1 MNYWKMNK
9 NKICL
14 NGELSGNYFNKKQS
28 EKILK
33 NFNLLYIFFLSYK
46 NFLKNSFKKIIN
58 FIFPLFICRNNIAIY
73 FNNYNILY
81 PLKSSSYCINNGI
94 TYSISMKLSF
104 SLYKYEINSINS
116 KILKTKI
123 RDEEIII
130 PNIPYITNNFT
141 FIINGIEKT
150 IVSKFVRSPGLYFI
164 TEKKGTKKLHILKIV
179 PDIGDEIDFIIN
191 NKNEI
196 YLKYRKFSLKI
207 INILRAG
214 GLNNEEIIC
223 KFYNYIDVIFINK
236 NWKIIF
242 NKELFLNFI
251 FPFDILDENN
261 NLIIKKNTII
271 ENPEILKI
279 IELGLNYINIP
290 DEYLIG
296 KNIYFNIYCKKN
308 IKIFSAGQIITK
320 NVLKS
325 ILDKE
330 INKFSF
336 IIYNNDFHKSI
347 LNDLNKISFFNSI
360 ENVNNFLNNL
370 KFNIFDFNIINNKFS
385 NFRKYFYTYPICRK
399 KINFYLKK
407 NYNSTLLTLKDLINI
422 LKLIISFKD
431 ELFKESDKFSLSNL
445 NLIMIGD
452 VFEEIFLK
460 FFLKL
465 KNNIE
470 KGFFDIDN
478 NYNLNSVLKIY
489 ILVNEI
495 KEFFNTSKYCQYLDK
510 VNILSEIS
518 HKRRVT
524 FLGVIGISKKYS
536 GFDSRDLNSSHY
548 SRICP
553 IETPEGINIGLVNSL
568 ALLCSVDKYKF
579 LIAPYYKI
587 INGKITKKWKYLSV
601 EEEFN
606 SFIVEPTIMNS
617 FKSLENIDL
626 ILAKYGEQI
635 LFTNF
640 KIIKYI
646 NILPYQMLSIST
658 ILIPFLEN
666 NDSNRAL
673 MASNMLRQ
681 ALPLFNP
688 EKPKISTG
696 FENLVAK
703 NSGSMLM
710 CKNKGIYNYSDSRLI
725 ILKNYFIFN
734 NIYYYN
740 YDIYFLIKYLSSNQ
754 KTNISQN
761 FIGANKNEEFLPGD
775 IISDGSCTNDGVL
788 SLGKNL
794 LTVFMCWEGYNFED
808 SIIISEKI
816 VRDEKYT
823 SLDLTQ
829 IDINVNNISN
839 NFEVL
844 KKGLNDD
851 FLNGINNFGIIK
863 VGARVYGGDIIVEKL
878 YPVFD
883 DFEEINPNHR
893 VLHSIFSKGDLNS
906 VDTSFYLPEKFS
918 TGIVISTDVYFSDK
932 YNLNTFDHNLLKY
945 QIKNFLK
952 LKKKKFYLIK
962 KKIKKMLKNFL
973 FERKSFFKGE
983 EIVINKKFLY
993 KKKIKE
999 MLKIFLINKNQ
1010 YKLFN
1015 NIKKKI
1021 KFFLKIYKFISKDIN
1036 KKYYKKLSS
1045 DICKIIRIFIISKKY
1060 LQVGDKMSGR
1070 YGNKGVI
1077 SKILPENQMPY
1088 FFNGMATEI
1097 ILNPLGVPSRM
1108 NVGQLLEIHMGFISI
1123 SLSWKIEN
1131 FLNNNNCIKKIKNL
1145 LKKIYNNLEDKL
1157 KIDSLD
1163 YKNLLFLIKCFK
1175 NGFYFSI
1182 KPFNSYIENNIEK
1195 FLSIIF
1201 SNNFFKD
1208 ESISWNKKQTILR
1221 DGRSGKKFENPST
1234 IGLMYIFKLNHLAE
1248 EKIHA
1253 RSVGP
1258 YSLITQQ
1265 PLKGKSN
1272 LGGQRLG
1279 EMEVWA
1285 MEAYGAFYS
1294 LREMLT
1300 IKSDDVFG
1308 RFESYKNI
1316 IKGISN
1322 LNFNKPETFNVMIK
1336 NINCLSLYI
1345 RFNDY

>member
-1 MNYWKMNK
+1 MNK
-9 NKICL
+9 NIIYL
-14 NGELSGNYFNKKQS
+14 NEELSGNYFNKKQS

-46 NFLKNSFKKIIN
+46 NFLKNSLKKIID
-58 FIFPLFICRNNIAIY
+58 FIFPLFIYRNNIAVY

-81 PLKSSSYCINNGI
+81 PLKSPNYCINNGI
-94 TYSISMKLSF
+94 TYSISIKLSL
-104 SLYKYEINSINS
+104 SLYKYEINSTNS

-123 RDEEIII
+123 SDEEIII

-150 IVSKFVRSPGLYFI
+150 IVSKFVRSPGLYFLI
-164 TEKKGTKKLHILKIV
+164 EKNRGKKIYILKIV
-179 PDIGDEIDFIIN
+179 PDIGDEIDFIID

-196 YLKYRKFSLKI
+196 YLKYKKFSLKI
-207 INILRAG
+207 LNILKVG
-214 GLNNEEIIC
+214 GLNNEEIIHE
-223 KFYNYIDVIFINK
+223 FYNHITTIFINK
-236 NWKIIF
+236 NWKIFF
-242 NKELFLNFI
+242 NRELFLNFI

-261 NLIIKKNTII
+261 NVIIKKNTII
-271 ENPEILKI
+271 ENSEILKMS
-279 IELGLNYINIP
+279 ELNIDYINIP
-290 DEYLIG
+290 CEYLIG
-296 KNIYFNIYCKKN
+296 KNLYFNIYYQN
-308 IKIFSAGQIITK
+308 NKIFTAGQAIT
-320 NVLKS
+320 KS
-325 ILDKE
+325 ILEFILEKK
-330 INKFSF
+330 INKLSF
-336 IIYNNDFHKSI
+336 IIYNSDFHKSI
-347 LNDLNKISFFNSI
+347 LNDLNKISFFDSTENINS
-360 ENVNNFLNNL
+360 FLNNL

-385 NFRKYFYTYPICRK
+385 NFKKYFYIHPICRK

-407 NYNSTLLTLKDLINI
+407 NYNFKLLSLKDLINI

-431 ELFKESDKFSLSNL
+431 DLFKESDKLSLSNL

-452 VFEEIFLK
+452 TFEDIFLN

-465 KNNIE
+465 KNKIE
-470 KGFFDIDN
+470 NGFFDIDN
-478 NYNLNSVLKIY
+478 NYNLNSILKIY
-489 ILVNEI
+489 ILINEI
-495 KEFFNTSKYCQYLDK
+495 KDFFNMSKYCQYLDK

-548 SRICP
+548 SRVCP

-606 SFIVEPTIMNS
+606 SFIGEPTIMNS
-617 FKSLENIDL
+617 FESLENIDL

-640 KIIKYI
+640 KLIKYI

-681 ALPLFNP
+681 ALPLSNP

-696 FENLVAK
+696 FEGLVAK
-703 NSGSMLM
+703 NSGTMLI

-725 ILKNYFIFN
+725 ILKNYFIFDN
-734 NIYYYN
+734 NYYYN

-761 FIGANKNEEFLPGD
+761 FIGANKDEKFFPGD
-775 IISDGSCTNDGVL
+775 IISDGSCTSDGVL

-816 VRDEKYT
+816 VKDEKFT

-839 NFEVL
+839 NSEIL
-844 KKGLNDD
+844 KNGLNDD
-851 FLNGINNFGIIK
+851 FLKNINRFGIIK
-863 VGARVYGGDIIVEKL
+863 IGSKVYGGDIIVEKL

-893 VLHSIFSKGDLNS
+893 ILHSIFSKGDLNS
-906 VDTSFYLPEKFS
+906 IDTSFYLPEKFPP
-918 TGIVISTDVYFSDK
+918 GIVISNEVYFSDK
-932 YNLNTFDHNLLKY
+932 YTLNVFDHNLLKY
-945 QIKNFLK
+945 QIKNFLR
-952 LKKKKFYLIK
+952 LKKKKFYLIR

-973 FERKSFFKGE
+973 FEKKSFFEGK
-983 EIVINKKFLY
+983 EIIINKKFLY
-993 KKKIKE
+993 KKKLKE

-1045 DICKIIRIFIISKKY
+1045 DICKIIRVFIISKKY

-1088 FFNGMATEI
+1088 FLNGVSVEI

-1145 LKKIYNNLEDKL
+1145 LKKIYTNSEDQL

-1163 YKNLLFLIKCFK
+1163 YKNLLFLIRYFK
-1175 NGFYFSI
+1175 NGFFFSI
-1182 KPFNSYIENNIEK
+1182 KPFNSYVENNIEK
-1195 FLSIIF
+1195 FLNIIF
-1201 SNNFFKD
+1201 SNNFLKD

-1221 DGRSGKKFENPST
+1221 DGRSGENFENPST

-1300 IKSDDVFG
+1300 IKSDDVSG

-1322 LNFNKPETFNVMIK
+1322 LIFNKPETFNVMIK

>member
-1 MNYWKMNK
+1 MNK
-9 NKICL
+9 NIICL
-14 NGELSGNYFNKKQS
+14 NEELSGNYFNKKQS
-28 EKILK
+28 EKALK

-46 NFLKNSFKKIIN
+46 NFLKNSFKKIID
-58 FIFPLFICRNNIAIY
+58 FIFPLFINKNNVAVY
-73 FNNYNILY
+73 FNNYNVLY
-81 PLKSSSYCINNGI
+81 PLKSPNYCINNGI
-94 TYSISMKLSF
+94 TYSISIKLNL
-104 SLYKYEINSINS
+104 SLYKYEINPLNS

-123 RDEEIII
+123 SDEEIII

-150 IVSKFVRSPGLYFI
+150 IVSKFVRSPGLYFLI
-164 TEKKGTKKLHILKIV
+164 EKNRGKKIYILKIV
-179 PDIGDEIDFIIN
+179 PDIGDEIDFIID

-207 INILRAG
+207 LNILKVG
-214 GLNNEEIIC
+214 GLNNEEIINE
-223 KFYNYIDVIFINK
+223 FYNYISAFFINK
-236 NWKIIF
+236 NWKIFF
-242 NKELFLNFI
+242 NRESFLNFI

-261 NLIIKKNTII
+261 NVIIKKNTVI
-271 ENPEILKI
+271 ENSEILKI
-279 IELGLNYINIP
+279 TELNINYINIP
-290 DEYLIG
+290 NEYLIG
-296 KNIYFNIYCKKN
+296 KNLYFNIYYQDN
-308 IKIFSAGQIITK
+308 KIFQAGQIITK

-325 ILDKE
+325 ILEKK
-330 INKFSF
+330 INKLSF
-336 IIYNNDFHKSI
+336 IIYNSDFHKSI

-385 NFRKYFYTYPICRK
+385 NFKKYFCIYPICRK

-407 NYNSTLLTLKDLINI
+407 NYNFKLLTLKDLINI

-431 ELFKESDKFSLSNL
+431 ELFKESDKLSLSNL

-452 VFEEIFLK
+452 TFENIFLN

-465 KNNIE
+465 KSSVEN
-470 KGFFDIDN
+470 GFFDIGN
-478 NYNLNSVLKIY
+478 NYTLNSVLKIY

-495 KEFFNTSKYCQYLDK
+495 KDFFNMSKYCQYLDK

-548 SRICP
+548 SRVCP

-606 SFIVEPTIMNS
+606 SFIAEPTIMNY
-617 FKSLENIDL
+617 FESLESIDL

-640 KIIKYI
+640 KLIKYI

-681 ALPLFNP
+681 ALPLSNP

-703 NSGSMLM
+703 NSGTMLI

-734 NIYYYN
+734 NNYYYN

-754 KTNISQN
+754 KTNISQS
-761 FIGANKNEEFLPGD
+761 FVGANKNEKFFPGD
-775 IISDGSCTNDGVL
+775 VISDGSCTNDGVL

-816 VRDEKYT
+816 VKDEKYT

-829 IDINVNNISN
+829 IDININNISN
-839 NFEVL
+839 NSEVL
-844 KKGLNDD
+844 RKGLNGEL
-851 FLNGINNFGIIK
+851 LNNINSFGIIK
-863 VGARVYGGDIIVEKL
+863 TGAKVHGGDIIVEKL

-893 VLHSIFSKGDLNS
+893 ILHSIFLKGDLNS
-906 VDTSFYLPEKFS
+906 VDTSFYLPEKFPS
-918 TGIVISTDVYFSDK
+918 GIVISNEVYFSDK
-932 YNLNTFDHNLLKY
+932 YTLNTFDHNLLKY

-952 LKKKKFYLIK
+952 LKKKKFYLIR

-973 FERKSFFKGE
+973 FKKKSFFKGK
-983 EIVINKKFLY
+983 EIIINKKFLY
-993 KKKIKE
+993 KKKLKE

-1010 YKLFN
+1010 HKLFN

-1045 DICKIIRIFIISKKY
+1045 DICKIVRVFIVSKKY

-1070 YGNKGVI
+1070 YGNKGVV

-1088 FFNGMATEI
+1088 FLNGMATEI

-1123 SLSWKIEN
+1123 SLSWKVEN
-1131 FLNNNNCIKKIKNL
+1131 FLNNNNCVKKIKNL
-1145 LKKIYNNLEDKL
+1145 LKKIYTNSEDQL

-1163 YKNLLFLIKCFK
+1163 YKNLLFLIRYFK
-1175 NGFYFSI
+1175 SGFYFSI

-1195 FLSIIF
+1195 FLNIIS
-1201 SNNFFKD
+1201 SNNFLKD
-1208 ESISWNKKQTILR
+1208 EYISWNKKQTILR
-1221 DGRSGKKFENPST
+1221 DGRSGENFENPST

-1300 IKSDDVFG
+1300 IKSDDVSG
-1308 RFESYKNI
+1308 RFDSYKNI

-1322 LNFNKPETFNVMIK
+1322 LVFNKPETFNVMIK

>member
-1 MNYWKMNK
+1 MNK
-9 NKICL
+9 NIIYL

-28 EKILK
+28 EKFLK
-33 NFNLLYIFFLSYK
+33 NLNLLYIFFLSYK
-46 NFLKNSFKKIIN
+46 NFLKNSFKRVMDL
-58 FIFPLFICRNNIAIY
+58 IFPLFIHRNNVAVY
-73 FNNYNILY
+73 FKNYNILY
-81 PLKSSSYCINNGI
+81 PLKSANYCINNGI
-94 TYSISMKLSF
+94 TYSISIKLNL
-104 SLYKYEINSINS
+104 SLYKYEINSTNS
-116 KILKTKI
+116 KILKIKI
-123 RDEEIII
+123 KDEEIII
-130 PNIPYITNNFT
+130 PNIPYITSNFT

-150 IVSKFVRSPGLYFI
+150 VVSKFIRSPGLYFFI
-164 TEKKGTKKLHILKIV
+164 ERKGEKNIYILKIV
-179 PDIGDEIDFIIN
+179 PDMGDEIDFIIN

-196 YLKYRKFSLKI
+196 YLRYRKYHLKI
-207 INILRAG
+207 LNILKAA
-214 GLNNEEIIC
+214 GLNNEEIIF
-223 KFYNYIDVIFINK
+223 KFYNHIDVIFTNK
-236 NWKIIF
+236 NWKILF

-261 NLIIKKNTII
+261 ILVVKKNTVL
-271 ENPEILKI
+271 ENTEILKI
-279 IELGLNYINIP
+279 MELNINYINIP
-290 DEYLIG
+290 DEYLID
-296 KNIYFNIYCKKN
+296 KYLYFNIYYKKN
-308 IKIFSAGQIITK
+308 IKIFNAGEIITK
-320 NVLKS
+320 NILES
-325 ILDKE
+325 IIEKK
-330 INKFSF
+330 INKLS
-336 IIYNNDFHKSI
+336 IVIYNNDFHKSI

-360 ENVNNFLNNL
+360 ENINNFLNNL

-385 NFRKYFYTYPICRK
+385 NFKKYFYIYPICRK

-407 NYNSTLLTLKDLINI
+407 NYYSKLLSLKDLINI

-431 ELFKESDKFSLSNL
+431 ELFKESDKFNLSNL

-452 VFEEIFLK
+452 TFEDIFFK

-470 KGFFDIDN
+470 KGFFDIN
-478 NYNLNSVLKIY
+478 NNLNSILKIY
-489 ILVNEI
+489 ILVNDI
-495 KEFFNTSKYCQYLDK
+495 KDFFNTSKYCQYLDK

-568 ALLCSVDKYKF
+568 ALLCGVDKYKF

-606 SFIVEPTIMNS
+606 SFIAEPTIMNS
-617 FKSLENIDL
+617 FESLKNIDL

-640 KIIKYI
+640 KLIKYI

-696 FENLVAK
+696 FEGLVAK
-703 NSGSMLM
+703 NSGTMLI

-725 ILKNYFIFN
+725 ILKNHFIFN

-740 YDIYFLIKYLSSNQ
+740 YDVYFLIKYLSSNQ

-761 FIGANKNEEFLPGD
+761 FLRSNKSKEFFPGD
-775 IISDGSCTNDGVL
+775 IISDGSCTSDGVL

-808 SIIISEKI
+808 SIIISEK
-816 VRDEKYT
+816 VVKDEKYT

-839 NFEVL
+839 NFEIL

-851 FLNGINNFGIIK
+851 FLNNINDFGIIK
-863 VGARVYGGDIIVEKL
+863 VGSKIYGGDVIVEKL

-893 VLHSIFSKGDLNS
+893 ILHSIFLKGDLNS
-906 VDTSFYLPEKFS
+906 VDTSFYLPEKFPP
-918 TGIVISTDVYFSDK
+918 GIVISNEVYFSDK
-932 YNLNTFDHNLLKY
+932 YILNTFDHNLLKY

-973 FERKSFFKGE
+973 FEKRSFFKKK
-983 EIVINKKFLY
+983 EIIIDKKFLY

-999 MLKIFLINKNQ
+999 MLKIFLIDKNQ
-1010 YKLFN
+1010 YQLFN

-1021 KFFLKIYKFISKDIN
+1021 KFFLKIYKFISKNIN

-1077 SKILPENQMPY
+1077 SKILPESQMPY
-1088 FFNGMATEI
+1088 FFNGITTEI

-1131 FLNNNNCIKKIKNL
+1131 FLNDNNCFKKIKL
-1145 LKKIYNNLEDKL
+1145 LLRKIYTNYEDQI
-1157 KIDSLD
+1157 KIDSLN
-1163 YKNLLFLIKCFK
+1163 YKNLLFLIKNFK
-1175 NGFYFSI
+1175 KGFYFSI

-1195 FLSIIF
+1195 FSNIIF
-1201 SNNFFKD
+1201 SDGFLND
-1208 ESISWNKKQTILR
+1208 EFICWNKKQTILR
-1221 DGRSGKKFENPST
+1221 DGRNGERFENPST

-1248 EKIHA
+1248 EKIHS

-1300 IKSDDVFG
+1300 IKSDDIYG